1 MATSSNSSNNPAK
14 TTVSSVSKFDSP
26 ALSYEVQ
33 AVCPWSGARAGLLT
47 TPHGVV
53 ETPVFMPVGTN
64 AALRALTWEQ
74 TADCGAQIVLS
85 NSYHLYLRPG
95 HELIK
100 EAGGLHKFMH
110 WDKPILTDSGGFQVF
125 SLDALRKI
133 TEEGVY
139 FKDHKGGKTHFIG
152 PKESMTIQNAIGP
165 DIMMAFDEC
174 VKNPATEEEARAA
187 MERTHRWLAVC
198 QQEHKRKHD
207 QSLFGIVQGSMYEH
221 LREES
226 VQAVTAYDL
235 PGYAVGG
242 VAVGEDR
249 RTIERIVLHTTPLLP
264 REKPR
269 YLMGVGTPWDLVYA
283 IRCGIDMFDCVSPT
297 RLARHGTVFSSRGR
311 LAVKNAGFR
320 KDFGPIDETCP
331 CSTCKNHSLAYL
343 HHLVRQGEMAGL
355 MLLAIHNV
363 TFLIEEAQN
372 CRKAIL
378 SGTFEDYFSRW
389 PSARGP
395 LEPQ

>member
-1 MATSSNSSNNPAK
+1 
-14 TTVSSVSKFDSP
+14 
-26 ALSYEVQ
+26 
-33 AVCPWSGARAGLLT
+33 
-47 TPHGVV
+47 
-53 ETPVFMPVGTN
+53 
-64 AALRALTWEQ
+64 
-74 TADCGAQIVLS
+74 
-85 NSYHLYLRPG
+85 
-95 HELIK
+95 
-100 EAGGLHKFMH
+100 
-110 WDKPILTDSGGFQVF
+110 
-125 SLDALRKI
+125 
-133 TEEGVY
+133 
-139 FKDHKGGKTHFIG
+139 
-152 PKESMTIQNAIGP
+152 
-165 DIMMAFDEC
+165 
-174 VKNPATEEEARAA
+174 

-389 PSARGP
+389 SSARGP

>member
-1 MATSSNSSNNPAK
+1 MTMHCMQSIFKTSSL
-14 TTVSSVSKFDSP
+14 T
-26 ALSYEVQ
+26 YEVE
-33 AVCPWSGARAGLLT
+33 AVCPWSGARAGILT
-47 TPHGVV
+47 TPHGRI

-100 EAGGLHKFMH
+100 EAGGLHKFMN
-110 WDKPILTDSGGFQVF
+110 WSRPILTDSGGFQVF
-125 SLDALRKI
+125 SLDQLRKI
-133 TEEGVY
+133 TEDGVF
-139 FKDHKGGKTHFIG
+139 FKDHRGGKKHFIG
-152 PKESMTIQNAIGP
+152 PKESMEIQNAIGP

-174 VKNPATEEEARAA
+174 VKNPATEEEARKA
-187 MERTHRWLAVC
+187 MERTHRWLKVC
-198 QQEHKRKHD
+198 TEEHKRKED

-226 VQAVTAYDL
+226 VAAVTAFDL

-249 RTIERIVLHTTPLLP
+249 RTIERIVAHTTPLLP
-264 REKPR
+264 RERPR
-269 YLMGVGTPWDLVYA
+269 YLMGVGTPWDIVYA

-297 RLARHGTVFSSRGR
+297 RLARHGTVFTTNGQM
-311 LAVKNAGFR
+311 AVKNAGFR
-320 KDFGPIDETCP
+320 KDFSPLDENCS
-331 CSTCKNHSLAYL
+331 CSTCKNHSRAYL

-363 TFLIEEAQN
+363 TFLIEEAQS

-378 SGTFEDYFSRW
+378 EGRFQEYFSRW
-389 PSARGP
+389 SSARGP
-395 LEPQ
+395 LAVQ

>member
-1 MATSSNSSNNPAK
+1 MAQPFELYSKPMSL
-14 TTVSSVSKFDSP
+14 SKFESS
-26 ALSYEVQ
+26 ALSFELQ
-33 AVCPWSGARAGLLT
+33 AVCPWSGARAGLMH

-100 EAGGLHKFMH
+100 QAGGLHKFMC

-125 SLDALRKI
+125 SLDMLRKI
-133 TEEGVY
+133 TEEGVH
-139 FKDHKGGKTHFIG
+139 FKDHKGGRKHFIG
-152 PKESMTIQNAIGP
+152 PTESMAIQNAIGP

-174 VKNPATEEEARAA
+174 VKNPATYEEARAA
-187 MERTHRWLAVC
+187 MERTHRWLGICVDKHA
-198 QQEHKRKHD
+198 RKAD
-207 QSLFGIVQGSMYEH
+207 QALFGIVQGSMYEE
-221 LREES
+221 LRSES
-226 VQAVTAYDL
+226 VKAVTSYDL
-235 PGYAVGG
+235 PGYAIGG

-249 RTIERIVLHTTPLLP
+249 STIERIVLYTAPQLP
-264 REKPR
+264 ANKPR
-269 YLMGVGTPWDLVYA
+269 YLMGVGTPWDIIYA

-297 RLARHGTVFSSRGR
+297 RLARHGTVFSSEGR
-311 LAVKNAGFR
+311 LPLKNAIYR
-320 KDFGPIDETCP
+320 EDFGPIDASCS
-331 CSTCKNHSLAYL
+331 CSTCKNNTRAYL
-343 HHLVRQGEMAGL
+343 HHLVRSNEMAGA

-363 TFLIEEAQN
+363 SFLIDEAQN

-378 SGTFEDYFSRW
+378 EGRFEEYFSRW
-389 PSARGP
+389 SLAHALPEH
-395 LEPQ
+395 L